1 MIRTD
6 VLYDKKCI
14 HVKLTKDVHLRL
26 REKLFQYQLS
36 MQSIFDEFAR
46 LIINDDKVALKILE
60 ELAIRKIKEELEKPV
75 KKPGPYNRD
84 GISELDHNTLYNMI
98 NSDDSGKKRRTDP
111 NEDEDETL

>member
-6 VLYDKKCI
+6 VLYEKKCI
-14 HVKLTKDVHLRL
+14 HVKLTKDVHLKL

-46 LIINDDKVALKILE
+46 LLINDDKNATKIIEDLAL
-60 ELAIRKIKEELEKPV
+60 RKIKEDLEKTV
-75 KKPGPYNRD
+75 KKPVPYNRD

-98 NSDDSGKKRRTDP
+98 NSDDS
-111 NEDEDETL
+111 